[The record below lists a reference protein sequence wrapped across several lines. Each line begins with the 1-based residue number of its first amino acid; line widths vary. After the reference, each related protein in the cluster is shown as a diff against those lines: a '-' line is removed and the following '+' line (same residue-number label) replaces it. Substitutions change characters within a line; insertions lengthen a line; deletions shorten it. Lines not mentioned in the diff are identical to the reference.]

1 MASFVVPNGHG
12 TIFGR
17 QGLPAA
23 FGGRS
28 RVSVAN
34 DTWPVASQTVKE
46 ELADR
51 LDDAVTDGACGTTL
65 ASKRRRIVGEVGE
78 VCFTLPASAHK
89 AMETMDGSFGGSIL
103 SVKLILTNED
113 ESTVIVYGLPQGI
126 GQQQLKDHFAKVA
139 PVQSVSV
146 LSSGDSQSAA
156 GMSNFKGTCRSRG
169 RTLTASD
176 VEVEYNSRG
185 MLGEVR
191 YDDPQHAQRAID
203 DLHGSIIRE
212 TTISVEPDTCSADG
226 TKLVVKGLPLNI
238 NWQEL
243 KDHFSLAGIVA
254 FANIR
259 PPTAPVDMRNAAA
272 DGGVGEVR
280 YDSPVDTRMA
290 MMQLNGSTLHGY
302 RLSLQLDATSKDGT
316 KLIVYGIAPGVEWQ
330 EMKDHFG
337 QIGVVA
343 YANVNTRTLSS
354 KGTGKGGNGGSFRD
368 DAFNCWGDFR
378 YKGAKGGNFPAKGY
392 GCKGFGPPAPS
403 EGPSMMQ
410 RVGEVRFD
418 HLGDSETAAAEL
430 DGSILGGVP
439 IQVRM
444 DVQSKD
450 RSKCIVHGI
459 PYGIEWQ
466 ELKDHFST
474 VGQVAFANITTV
486 PVSIDAAS
494 VQWQHVPPGKMLSP
508 RAVGEVRFDDPM
520 DAPRAVAEFNGAE
533 VVGSRLLV
541 ERAPMSQD
549 GAKILVRNLPP
560 GFRWQELKDLFGQI
574 GPVAFVDIKM

>member
-1 MASFVVPNGHG
+1 MASFDGPDGHG

-17 QGLPAA
+17 HGPPPASGA
-23 FGGRS
+23 WS
-28 RVSVAN
+28 RATVGN
-34 DTWPVASQTVKE
+34 ETRPVASQTVKE

-51 LDDAVTDGACGTTL
+51 LNDAARDGACGNNL
-65 ASKRRRIVGEVGE
+65 PSKRRRIVGEVGE
-78 VCFTLPASAHK
+78 VCFTLPASVHK
-89 AMETMDGSFGGSIL
+89 AMETLDGSLLGGSIL
-103 SVKLILTNED
+103 SVKQTLTCED
-113 ESTVIVYGLPQGI
+113 ERTVIVYGLPQGI
-126 GQQQLKDHFAKVA
+126 RQQQLKDHFAKVA

-146 LSSGDSQSAA
+146 SSSPHSGA
-156 GMSNFKGTCRSRG
+156 GKSNFKGACRSHG
-169 RTLTASD
+169 GTLTALG
-176 VEVEYNSRG
+176 VEVEYDSTG

-191 YDDPQHAQRAID
+191 YDDPQHAQRAIN

-212 TTISVEPDTCSADG
+212 TTISVEPDVCSVDG
-226 TKLVVKGLPLNI
+226 TKLVVKGLPLDI

-243 KDHFSLAGIVA
+243 KDHFSLAGTVA

-280 YDSPVDTRMA
+280 YDSPADTRTA

-343 YANVNTRTLSS
+343 YANVNTRILSS
-354 KGTGKGGNGGSFRD
+354 KGTGKGGHGGSFRD
-368 DAFNCWGDFR
+368 DTFNCWGDSR
-378 YKGAKGGNFPAKGY
+378 YKGTKGGNVPAKGY
-392 GCKGFGPPAPS
+392 GRKGFGLPPPL
-403 EGPSMMQ
+403 EGPSPMQ

-418 HLGDSETAAAEL
+418 HLGDSEKAAAEL
-430 DGSILGGVP
+430 DGSVLGGVP

-474 VGQVAFANITTV
+474 VGQVAFANITSSPASV
-486 PVSIDAAS
+486 VAAS
-494 VQWQHVPPGKMLSP
+494 MQWQHVPPSMMPSP

-520 DAPRAVAEFNGAE
+520 DAPRALAQFNGAE
-533 VVGSRLLV
+533 VAGNRLLV

-560 GFRWQELKDLFGQI
+560 GFRWQELKDLFGHI
-574 GPVAFVDIKM
+574 GSVAFVDIKM

>member
-1 MASFVVPNGHG
+1 MASSVGPDGDG
-12 TIFGR
+12 PIFGR
-17 QGLPAA
+17 QGP
-23 FGGRS
+23 RS
-28 RVSVAN
+28 RASSGN
-34 DTWPVASQTVKE
+34 DTWPVASQAVKE

-51 LDDAVTDGACGTTL
+51 WDDAAKNSAFGTTVT
-65 ASKRRRIVGEVGE
+65 SKRRRIVGEVGE
-78 VCFTLPASAHK
+78 VWFTLPASAHK
-89 AMETMDGSFGGSIL
+89 AVEAMDGSSFGGSIL
-103 SVKLILTNED
+103 SVKLILNSDD
-113 ESTVIVYGLPQGI
+113 ELTVVVYGLPQGI

-139 PVQSVSV
+139 PVLSASVSSNAG
-146 LSSGDSQSAA
+146 LQSAA
-156 GMSNFKGTCRSRG
+156 GRLNSKGTGRSRG
-169 RTLTASD
+169 GTLAASD
-176 VEVEYNSRG
+176 VEVEYDSAG
-185 MLGEVR
+185 MLGKVR
-191 YDDPQHAQRAID
+191 YDDAKHAQRAID
-203 DLHGSIIRE
+203 DLHGSTIRE
-212 TTISVEPDTCSADG
+212 ATISVEPDTCSDG
-226 TKLVVKGLPLNI
+226 TKLVVKGLPLDI

-243 KDHFSLAGIVA
+243 KDHFSLAGPVA
-254 FANIR
+254 FANIG
-259 PPTAPVDMRNAAA
+259 PPSAPVDMRNAAV

-280 YDSPVDTRMA
+280 YDSPADTRMA
-290 MMQLNGSTLHGY
+290 MMQLHGSTLHGY
-302 RLSLQLDATSKDGT
+302 QLSLQLDATSKDGT

-354 KGTGKGGNGGSFRD
+354 KGTGKDVSGGSFRD
-368 DAFNCWGDFR
+368 DTFNIWGDLR
-378 YKGAKGGNFPAKGY
+378 YKGAKGANFPTKGY
-392 GCKGFGPPAPS
+392 GGKGFGPPAPL

-418 HLGDSETAAAEL
+418 HLGDAERAAAEL

-439 IQVRM
+439 VQVRM
-444 DVQSKD
+444 HLQSKD

-474 VGQVAFANITTV
+474 VGQVAFANITTA
-486 PVSIDAAS
+486 PVSAGAS
-494 VQWQHVPPGKMLSP
+494 SMQWQHAPPGEMPAS

-533 VVGSRLLV
+533 VAGIRLLV

-560 GFRWQELKDLFGQI
+560 GFKWQELKDLFGQI
-574 GPVAFVDIKM
+574 GSVAFVDIKM